1 MNTMASAGIEVRATF
16 QIIRY
21 ANCWEDADIL
31 CRALS
36 PGPGGRILSIAS
48 AGDNCFAL
56 AAGGADVLAAD
67 LSSAQIALAEL
78 KRAALYRLDH
88 DDVLGFLG
96 IRPMAKRRAIY
107 DDLRARLPRMAQA
120 YWDARRQI
128 VEDGVVHAGKFER
141 YFQIFRR
148 WVLAL
153 VHPRSTV
160 LALLEPR
167 DRSQRAAFYE
177 NVWNNGRWRTIFA
190 LFFSRPIMG
199 WLGRDPEFFRYVDG
213 PVSERILGRVRH
225 ALIELPTHDN
235 PYLEYILTGNFGRA
249 LPRYLRPE
257 NFEAVQR
264 GLGRIA
270 FSEGPVEEVGRT
282 YGAGGFSGFNLSDIF
297 EYMDEVL
304 SARIYGA
311 LLALARPGARL
322 AYWNMLVSRRRPA
335 EHAARVDALDQ
346 LADELL
352 AEDRAF
358 FYSRFVVEEVA
369 LSPLVVIS

>member
-1 MNTMASAGIEVRATF
+1 MASAGIEDRATF

-31 CRALS
+31 YRALS

-48 AGDNCFAL
+48 AGDNSFAL
-56 AAGGADVLAAD
+56 AAGGAEVLAAD
-67 LSSAQIALAEL
+67 LSGAQLALAEL

-96 IRPMAKRRAIY
+96 IRPSAKRRAIY
-107 DDLRARLPRMAQA
+107 DDLRARLPRMAQE
-120 YWDARRQI
+120 YWDARRQV

-160 LALLEPR
+160 LALLDAR

-177 NVWNNGRWRTIFA
+177 NVWNNRRWRTIFA
-190 LFFSRPIMG
+190 VFFSQTVMG
-199 WLGRDPEFFRYVDG
+199 RLGRDPEFFRYVDG
-213 PVSERILGRVRH
+213 PVSQRILSRVRH

-257 NFEAVQR
+257 NFEAVRR
-264 GLGRIA
+264 GLDRIT
-270 FSEGPVEEVGRT
+270 FSEGPIEEVGRT

-297 EYMDEVL
+297 EYMDEAL

-311 LLALARPGARL
+311 LLALSRPGARL
-322 AYWNMLVSRRRPA
+322 AYWNMLVPRRRPA
-335 EHAARVDALDQ
+335 EHAARVDSLDQ
-346 LADELL
+346 LADQLL
-352 AEDRAF
+352 TEDRAF

-369 LSPLVVIS
+369 PSSPAVIS